1 MSMLLAINEM
11 LLSTN
16 VLTDEATML
25 SVKNAIAIFGE
36 PLTSNA
42 MGDLGFD
49 VETKNFLAK
58 EDWEGD

>member
-1 MSMLLAINEM
+1 MLLAINEM

-16 VLTDEATML
+16 ELTDEATML

-58 EDWEGD
+58 ED